1 VSSKAR
7 LAFDLFYFTGCRISD
22 AILLG
27 RAMEGPSPI
36 QDDTRRWL
44 TFTATK
50 NSKKRDSKPTEISL
64 PIAPA
69 LRASIDATAEANA
82 HEQDDRSQHVKG
94 GAQAQRGERARALA
108 TALDDGG
115 ADGAQA
121 RRAQGVRRALHPRP
135 DRQRNGNR
143 IPKNTPTFAR
153 CSVRWECFRQK
164 GKRYQTRFLGVEAG
178 SGIEPLYEDL
188 QSSA

>member
-1 VSSKAR
+1 MR
-7 LAFDLFYFTGCRISD
+7 RPRPTRISSISSLSSAGLTTQAKSFANRFKVPHGGATRTLHRARYPQGRREPHVRQRGD
-22 AILLG
+22 YRANESIL
-27 RAMEGPSPI
+27 
-36 QDDTRRWL
+36 WL
-44 TFTATK
+44 
-50 NSKKRDSKPTEISL
+50 
-64 PIAPA
+64 
-69 LRASIDATAEANA
+69 A